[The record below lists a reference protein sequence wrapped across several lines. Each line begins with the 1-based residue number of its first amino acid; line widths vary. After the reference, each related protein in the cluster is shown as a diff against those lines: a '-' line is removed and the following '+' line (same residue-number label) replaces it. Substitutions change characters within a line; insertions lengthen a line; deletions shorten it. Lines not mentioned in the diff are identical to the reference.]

1 MTKHIFH
8 DVYPVDKLPEWQ
20 PGAYVINTDKHNE
33 PGEHW
38 LAVYNKE
45 FFNSSGEPP
54 VDDYLHTFLGDNY
67 EFNTMALQN
76 PLSNACGF
84 YCCYYILKRARDIS
98 AEAILQTLKQSDSD
112 FVVKR
117 YIYDRY
123 DYLLQ

>member
-1 MTKHIFH
+1 MSKDLFH
-8 DVYPVDKLPEWQ
+8 GVYPVDKLPKWK
-20 PGAYVINTDKHNE
+20 PGAYVINTDKHDE

-54 VDDYLHTFLGDNY
+54 HDDLLHKFIGDKY
-67 EFNTMALQN
+67 EFNSIALQN

-84 YCCYYILKRARDIS
+84 YCCYYILKRARGVS
-98 AEAILQTLKQSDSD
+98 AENIIQTLKQSDSD
-112 FVVKR
+112 FIVKR

-123 DYLLQ
+123 EYLLH